1 MSSGSPSAVAR
12 WWDHKA
18 RHWRFDPPIKTS
30 AVVLV
35 LAVISA
41 LVALLIQFR
50 GGFTAATRLTL
61 VGDRSGL
68 VMDPGAKVT
77 FNGVRVGRVTAVR
90 AREWNGTTKAEL
102 SVDIQPRYIKV
113 IPANSIVE
121 VEASTMF
128 GNKFLSLSSPR
139 NPVPAR
145 ISEVGVIDIT
155 HVTTEFDSLFETMTS
170 ISEKIDPV
178 KLNLMLSSTAEALTG
193 MGSRLGRAL
202 ADSNAVLDELN
213 PHMPGIREQLRS
225 LNTLA
230 EIYTRAAPDFVDSL
244 DQIAGTAATLNRQ
257 RRDLDSALLAAI
269 GFADNAADIT
279 ERGGPYFV
287 RFNADLRPTSAL
299 FDLYSPE
306 IFCTIRNY
314 ANLLPLARQHL
325 GGNGYAMR
333 MHMGMLPG
341 AQNPYIYPDN
351 LPRVNARGGPA
362 GAPGCWMPV
371 TRDFWPAPM
380 LVADTG
386 VSLAP
391 YNHFEIGQP
400 NLLEYVWGRQS
411 GEMTIN
417 P

>member
-1 MSSGSPSAVAR
+1 MTDSPGAIAR

-18 RHWRFDPPIKTS
+18 RHWRFHPPLRTS
-30 AVVLV
+30 AVVIV
-35 LAVISA
+35 TVIVSA

-50 GGFTAATRLTL
+50 GGFTSATQLTL
-61 VGDRSGL
+61 IGDRSGL

-90 AREWNGTTKAEL
+90 AREWNGTTKAEI

-113 IPANSIVE
+113 MPANSVVE

-128 GNKFLSLSSPR
+128 GNKFLSLSSPSH
-139 NPVPAR
+139 PVTAR

-178 KLNLMLSSTAEALTG
+178 KMNLMLSATAEALIG
-193 MGSRLGRAL
+193 MGSSLGRAL
-202 ADSNAVLDELN
+202 TEANVVLDELN
-213 PHMPGIREQLRS
+213 PRMPRIREQMR
-225 LNTLA
+225 TLDA
-230 EIYTRAAPDFVDSL
+230 VAGVYTAAAPDLIDALEQVPT
-244 DQIAGTAATLNRQ
+244 TAATLNRQ
-257 RRDLDSALLAAI
+257 RGDLDAALLAAI
-269 GFADNAADIT
+269 GFAGNAAEVS
-279 ERGGPYFV
+279 ERAAPFFI
-287 RFNADLRPTSAL
+287 RANADLLPTSTV
-299 FDLYSPE
+299 FDTYSPE
-306 IFCTIRNY
+306 FLCTIRNY
-314 ANLLPLARQHL
+314 ANLLPLAKEHL

-341 AQNPYIYPDN
+341 APNPYAYPDN
-351 LPRVNARGGPA
+351 LPRVNARGGPG

-391 YNHFEIGQP
+391 YNHFELAQP
-400 NLLEYVWGRQS
+400 NLVDYVWGRQS
-411 GEMTIN
+411 GEPTIN

>member
-1 MSSGSPSAVAR
+1 MSTGSPGAVVR
-12 WWDHKA
+12 WWDHKV
-18 RHWRFDPPIKTS
+18 RHWRFHPPLKTS
-30 AVVLV
+30 AVGLV
-35 LAVISA
+35 LFVVST

-50 GGFTAATRLTL
+50 GGFTAATRLTM

-90 AREWNGTTKAEL
+90 PREWNGTTKAEL
-102 SVDIQPRYIKV
+102 SVDIQPRYIKLM
-113 IPANSIVE
+113 PANSVVE

-128 GNKFLSLSSPR
+128 GNKFLSLSSPAH
-139 NPVPAR
+139 PTAAR

-170 ISEKIDPV
+170 IAEKVDPV
-178 KLNLMLSSTAEALTG
+178 KMNLMLSATAEALTG
-193 MGSRLGRAL
+193 MGSSLGRAIN
-202 ADSNAVLDELN
+202 DSNVILDELN
-213 PHMPGIREQLRS
+213 PRMGRVGDQLRS
-225 LNTLA
+225 LNALA
-230 EIYTRAAPDFVDSL
+230 GIYTAAAPDFFDSL
-244 DQIAGTAATLNRQ
+244 DQASATARTLNGQ
-257 RRDLDSALLAAI
+257 RGDLDAALLAAI
-269 GFADNAADIT
+269 GFAGNAADVT
-279 ERGGPYFV
+279 ERSGPYFV
-287 RFNADLRPTSAL
+287 RFNADLQPTSAL
-299 FDLYSPE
+299 FDRYSPE

-314 ANLLPLARQHL
+314 ANLLPLAREHL
-325 GGNGYAMR
+325 GGDGYAMR

-341 AQNPYIYPDN
+341 AQNPYVYPDN

-411 GEMTIN
+411 GEITIN